1 MLAVSA
7 TAVAVANA
15 NSLVAPAGALLLR
28 CDILFSSQATH
39 LFLNAYKIRP
49 SFHPVNSNN
58 DDFLADAD

>member
-1 MLAVSA
+1 MLDDSA

-15 NSLVAPAGALLLR
+15 NSLLAPAGALLR
-28 CDILFSSQATH
+28 TCNILFSSQAAH

-58 DDFLADAD
+58 DDFLAEPD